1 MIIVCRI
8 RHKYAQY
15 DLKGDILAQLF
26 ILDMD
31 IILLILKCFILIIV
45 GTLVFFIGQGLV
57 VLFIFFLGFI
67 NDHSRN
73 NDDIDEEYYKVDK
86 QKKEIERKELKKI
99 NDEYDRQ
106 INLYNSLLSGYDM
119 PKSFFNELTKNLPVY
134 LYSQKKKG
142 LLKEEEYRRRIWR
155 WFGLI
160 EGYFPEIPNI
170 KTGDFKPVDHEDPYY
185 RMGYEN
191 GFNEGM
197 RVSFNEY
204 QKHRPWMQ

>member
-1 MIIVCRI
+1 
-8 RHKYAQY
+8 
-15 DLKGDILAQLF
+15 
-26 ILDMD
+26 MD
-31 IILLILKCFILIIV
+31 IILLIFKCFILIIV

-73 NDDIDEEYYKVDK
+73 NDDIYEVYYKEENQK
-86 QKKEIERKELKKI
+86 KKEIERKELKKI
-99 NDEYDRQ
+99 DDEYERQ
-106 INLYNSLLSGYDM
+106 INLYSALLSGYNM
-119 PKSFFNELTKNLPVY
+119 PKSFYNELIRHLPVY
-134 LYSQKKKG
+134 LYSQKKRG
-142 LLKEEEYRRRIWR
+142 LLREEEYRRRIGR

-170 KTGDFKPVDHEDPYY
+170 KTGDFEPVDHEDPYY

-197 RVSFNEY
+197 RASFDEC
-204 QKHRPWMQ
+204 QKTRP

>member
-1 MIIVCRI
+1 
-8 RHKYAQY
+8 
-15 DLKGDILAQLF
+15 
-26 ILDMD
+26 MD
-31 IILLILKCFILIIV
+31 IILLIIKCFILIIV

-73 NDDIDEEYYKVDK
+73 NDDIDEEYNKVDK
-86 QKKEIERKELKKI
+86 QKKKEIERKELIKI
-99 NDEYDRQ
+99 YDEYDRQ
-106 INLYNSLLSGYDM
+106 ITLYKTLLSGYDI
-119 PKSFFNELTKNLPVY
+119 PKSFYNELNKNLPVY

-142 LLKEEEYRRRIWR
+142 LIKEEEYRRRIGR

-160 EGYFPEIPNI
+160 EGYFPETPNI
-170 KTGDFKPVDHEDPYY
+170 KTGDFEPVDHEDPYY

-197 RVSFNEY
+197 RVSFDEC
-204 QKHRPWMQ
+204 QKPRP